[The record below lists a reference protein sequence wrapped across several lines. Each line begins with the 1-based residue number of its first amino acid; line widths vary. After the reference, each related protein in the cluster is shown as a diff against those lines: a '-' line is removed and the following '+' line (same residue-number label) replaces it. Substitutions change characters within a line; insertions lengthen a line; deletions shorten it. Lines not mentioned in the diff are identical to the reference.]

1 MAKIIPFKHKKSYEL
16 DETYEQWVVRLKNIE
31 KEWTIDF
38 DEDIRNNAH
47 SIPEKIAVFIWEHT
61 GKTGYLYIED
71 IVKGVFYSIYF
82 LMSIIFFGIF
92 LVFLLFGLEKLYLF
106 LHRKEDK

>member
-1 MAKIIPFKHKKSYEL
+1 MAKIIPFKYKKSYEL
-16 DETYEQWVVRLKNIE
+16 EETNEQWVQRVKNIQ

-38 DEDIRNNAH
+38 DENIRNNAH

-71 IVKGVFYSIYF
+71 SVKGVFYGICSLIS
-82 LMSIIFFGIF
+82 LIFSGIF
-92 LVFLLFGLEKLYLF
+92 LVFLLIGLEKLYLF
-106 LHRKEDK
+106 LH